1 MGRSTDRNL
10 RNRRRKQSIR
20 KTLRQQRKQQK
31 KNRSLLRS
39 QHPVALHLRDQAGA
53 A

>member
-10 RNRRRKQSIR
+10 RNRRRKQSI
-20 KTLRQQRKQQK
+20 KKKLRQQRKQQK
-31 KNRSLLRS
+31 KSRSLLRS
-39 QHPVALHLRDQAGA
+39 QHPVALQLRDQPGA

>member
-20 KTLRQQRKQQK
+20 KKLRQKRKQQK
-31 KNRSLLRS
+31 KNRSLLRGK
-39 QHPVALHLRDQAGA
+39 HPVALPRGDQPGA

>member
-10 RNRRRKQSIR
+10 RNRRRKQSIKKKLR
-20 KTLRQQRKQQK
+20 KLRKQQK
-31 KNRSLLRS
+31 KSRSLLRS
-39 QHPVALHLRDQAGA
+39 QHPVALRLRDQPGA